1 MDLRMAWRNIWRNT
15 RRSILTITAI
25 AFATTLLVFM
35 LSWQFGSYETMVQSA
50 IAFRTGHLQIQAEG
64 YMDKGDIRLAVR
76 DPAAVG
82 HILEKIPGIKAY
94 TSRTSAFAIASSRD
108 RTYGVVVVGIDPGGE
123 ARVTTLSRLI
133 RQGQFLA
140 IKDDHRALLGDLLA
154 RNLQLRPGDELVT
167 LGQGFDG
174 SIAADVFS
182 VKGIFSS
189 GQDEFDRSFVYV
201 PLGSFQEMYA
211 MDGAVHEVV
220 VLCESLDAV
229 APVKKAIQ
237 AGLGEGRIADHLV
250 VLDWMELMPGLVQG
264 IQMDLYSGLIFY
276 FILIVVVAFS
286 ILNTFLMN
294 ILERTKELGVLMA
307 VGTTPG
313 RLMRM
318 LLLESTL
325 MTLIGIIVGVIT
337 GSLITWYFQVHGI
350 VIAGTG
356 ELLRQ
361 FGLPERM
368 YPKLSFL
375 SISVGV
381 FLVLGI
387 TLLTA
392 LYPAFKV
399 MRLRPVE
406 AIKTP

>member
-220 VLCESLDAV
+220 VLCESLGAV